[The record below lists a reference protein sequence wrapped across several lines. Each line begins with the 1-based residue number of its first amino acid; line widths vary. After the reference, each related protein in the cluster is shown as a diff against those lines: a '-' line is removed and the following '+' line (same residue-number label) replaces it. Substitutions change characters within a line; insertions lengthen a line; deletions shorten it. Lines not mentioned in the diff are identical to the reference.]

1 MQANSGVREI
11 VESDKIEKR
20 LYLKCDILARLLMRS
35 GNYESSD
42 KSSVGTAVT
51 FLLVGLGAGAL
62 VALLLAPKAGK
73 EIRREIRRRYS
84 DVKDAVEDFA
94 EEAKER
100 VDEVLERGT
109 EWADDLRERVEPL
122 NKAFRKR

>member
-1 MQANSGVREI
+1 
-11 VESDKIEKR
+11 
-20 LYLKCDILARLLMRS
+20 MRS

>member
-1 MQANSGVREI
+1 MGVNSLLEEPRE
-11 VESDKIEKR
+11 DIELISIDR
-20 LYLKCDILARLLMRS
+20 RNHFGEGYFMRS

-73 EIRREIRRRYS
+73 EMRREIRRRYS
-84 DVKDAVEDFA
+84 DVKGAVEDFA

-100 VDEVLERGT
+100 VDEVLERGS
-109 EWADDLRERVEPL
+109 EWAEEIREKVEPL
-122 NKAFRKR
+122 NKALRKR